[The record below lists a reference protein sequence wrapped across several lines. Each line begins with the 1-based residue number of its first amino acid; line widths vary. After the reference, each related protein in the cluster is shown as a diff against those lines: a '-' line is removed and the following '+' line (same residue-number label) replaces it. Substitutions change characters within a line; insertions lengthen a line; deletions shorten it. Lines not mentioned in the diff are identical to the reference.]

1 MIRRLFQLW
10 ANVKYWWDGLSE
22 LRIAGCS
29 GTERCAPIRR
39 VTTGLSPRP
48 IATQTA
54 NTASPVSGARGATA
68 VHDTQLPIMGA

>member
-39 VTTGLSPRP
+39 VTTGACLRP
-48 IATQTA
+48 IATLSV
-54 NTASPVSGARGATA
+54 NTASAVIGGAGRPQCMVRMTIEQA
-68 VHDTQLPIMGA
+68 